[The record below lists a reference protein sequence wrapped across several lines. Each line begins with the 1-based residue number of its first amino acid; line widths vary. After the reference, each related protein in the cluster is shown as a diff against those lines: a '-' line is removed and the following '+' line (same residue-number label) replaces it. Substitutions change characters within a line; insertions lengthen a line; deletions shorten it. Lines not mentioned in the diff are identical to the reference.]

1 MPLLAGAS
9 PVAMAAVAAGV
20 MLGKTETAFQT
31 ASPLSA
37 MAPKCGASPSRI
49 AARSTS
55 GLMPSSTRSRA
66 GFGGLLFS
74 VLVKTALFYRFP
86 TRLDDL
92 GFKSLELG
100 MDSRT
105 DQFQLHNSEIRLLL
119 AGCGR
124 GGGGG
129 GLLLTCRGRGG
140 TPAVRSLG
148 TLSCCGRGRPVSSW
162 LRRSGWLGRSRGRS
176 ATTGVADDGLV
187 TAERVPAILPD
198 AIQGSRATR
207 VHRAARERGARASA
221 TVAQGMDPGGGA
233 VRALGP
239 QAAREGVADQF
250 LRPPHEPH
258 TQQEC
263 HNGGYKA

>member
-1 MPLLAGAS
+1 MWCLPIANRGAQHVR
-9 PVAMAAVAAGV
+9 PDAVEHEEQRRFWRPIV
-20 MLGKTETAFQT
+20 LGGSQDRFIL
-31 ASPLSA
+31 PLS
-37 MAPKCGASPSRI
+37 
-49 AARSTS
+49 
-55 GLMPSSTRSRA
+55 
-66 GFGGLLFS
+66 
-74 VLVKTALFYRFP
+74 

-92 GFKSLELG
+92 GFRSFELG

-221 TVAQGMDPGGGA
+221 TVAQG
-233 VRALGP
+233 
-239 QAAREGVADQF
+239 
-250 LRPPHEPH
+250 
-258 TQQEC
+258 
-263 HNGGYKA
+263 